1 MNANSRNSKR
11 RPRRR
16 KISAD
21 SMKNSPSK
29 RSLTLRL
36 SGNSVKNSRLKRN
49 SLSLKNELLIRRSLN
64 VLKSPLPPLK
74 RMACTCT
81 PRSMKT
87 YISGWR
93 TKSRNLLKNLL
104 RNLKKTGLKVAPEL
118 LSKSLKRGQALASI
132 LTM

>member
-1 MNANSRNSKR
+1 
-11 RPRRR
+11 
-16 KISAD
+16 
-21 SMKNSPSK
+21 
-29 RSLTLRL
+29 
-36 SGNSVKNSRLKRN
+36 
-49 SLSLKNELLIRRSLN
+49 
-64 VLKSPLPPLK
+64 
-74 RMACTCT
+74 
-81 PRSMKT
+81 MKT